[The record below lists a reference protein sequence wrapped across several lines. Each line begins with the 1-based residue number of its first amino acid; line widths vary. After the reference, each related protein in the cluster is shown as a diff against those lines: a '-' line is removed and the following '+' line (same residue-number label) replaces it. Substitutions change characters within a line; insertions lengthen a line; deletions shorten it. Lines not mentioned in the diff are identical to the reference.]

1 MTAVAEQYGQALYSL
16 ALEENISRDLL
27 QELEVLV
34 QSFRQEPRFLKL
46 LSAPNLSKQERCR
59 ILDDCFRDRVH
70 PFLLNFLKLMTE
82 KGYLRHLEGCLA
94 VYLRQYN
101 ADNGILPVTAISALP
116 LQESQSLRLQ
126 EKLQQMTGKTVR
138 LENRVDP
145 KCLGGIRLEYDG
157 KCIDGTVAHR
167 LEDMAKVLKNTVI

>member
-16 ALEENISRDLL
+16 ALEEAMTQDLL

-46 LSAPNLSKQERCR
+46 LSSPGLSKQERCQ
-59 ILDDCFRDRVH
+59 ILDDSFRGKVQ
-70 PFLLNFLKLMTE
+70 PYLLNFLKLMTE
-82 KGYLRHLEGCLA
+82 RGYLRHLEGCLA
-94 VYLRQYN
+94 VYRRQYN

-116 LQESQSLRLQ
+116 LQESQALRLQ

-138 LENRVDP
+138 LENQVDP

-157 KCIDGTVAHR
+157 KCIDGTVAYR
-167 LEDMAKVLKNTVI
+167 LAEISKLLKNTVI